1 MSWRSRRLAFDR
13 ALPLLLSLLA
23 LSRGLLLLPRRNP
36 AVAARIRFL
45 RSRPTQLAVG
55 ALGALS
61 LGALLVVHV
70 AKDLRA
76 DVDGWYFR
84 PTWVW
89 LVVMLFATAVF
100 ARRWRALRRRGIDLR
115 AHFQSLPDDS
125 ERP

>member
-1 MSWRSRRLAFDR
+1 MLVNFTLMCVA
-13 ALPLLLSLLA
+13 
-23 LSRGLLLLPRRNP
+23 LLLLPRRNP

-61 LGALLVVHV
+61 LGALLAVHV

-76 DVDGWYFR
+76 DVAGWYFR
-84 PTWVW
+84 STWVW
-89 LVVMLFATAVF
+89 LVVMAFATAIF
-100 ARRWRALRRRGIDLR
+100 ARRWRALRRRGVDLR
-115 AHFQSLPDDS
+115 AHFQKLPDDS